1 MSTLLC
7 EGQRFVDSIT
17 ADASACQQNLRGY
30 QMITSDDWQVIEI
43 HILTE
48 CNCRFLRSLL
58 CFLAIYI
65 MVWQTRLRSLGNSLQ
80 LASCCRTFVR
90 EASYRHPVKVWQ
102 RTCVFK
108 VICRCLTSHKCAR
121 HLSGV
126 KWKPVSGV
134 VRASGSRGKQPAN
147 CRP

>member
-17 ADASACQQNLRGY
+17 ADTSACQQNLRGY

-108 VICRCLTSHKCAR
+108 VICRWQVTNVHAILVVLSESQLAESFAR
-121 HLSGV
+121 G
-126 KWKPVSGV
+126 
-134 VRASGSRGKQPAN
+134 GSRGKQPAN